1 MMLKLK
7 KNIVEMLKT
16 LIKPEKL
23 NDTVLSLEKIMDGQK
38 EDFEAFDMEFD
49 IDVAK
54 RPCTLEFTLNDFQEE
69 LVPYKWYK
77 RELFDGNPKGYWLVE
92 RDKWVGD
99 CGEECITASSEDLT
113 ALKESTSHFMYI
125 KNVWR

>member
-1 MMLKLK
+1 MLKLK
-7 KNIVEMLKT
+7 KNVIEV
-16 LIKPEKL
+16 IKPLIRDEKL
-23 NDTVLSLEKIMDGQK
+23 EGVIEYIEDIVNDESSTFSVEFSDIDAKRRFKMEFTD
-38 EDFEAFDMEFD
+38 EDFA
-49 IDVAK
+49 
-54 RPCTLEFTLNDFQEE
+54 EE

>member
-1 MMLKLK
+1 MLKLK
-7 KNIVEMLKT
+7 KNVIEV
-16 LIKPEKL
+16 IKPLIRDEKL
-23 NDTVLSLEKIMDGQK
+23 EGVIEYIEDIVNDESSTFSVEFSDIDAKRRFKMEFTD
-38 EDFEAFDMEFD
+38 EDFA
-49 IDVAK
+49 
-54 RPCTLEFTLNDFQEE
+54 EE
-69 LVPYKWYK
+69 LVPYKWYE